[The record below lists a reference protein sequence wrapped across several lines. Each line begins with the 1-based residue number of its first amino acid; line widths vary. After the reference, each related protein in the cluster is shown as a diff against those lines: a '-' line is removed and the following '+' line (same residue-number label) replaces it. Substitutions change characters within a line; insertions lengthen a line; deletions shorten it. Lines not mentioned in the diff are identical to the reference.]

1 MAGARARANGSVM
14 INEAAVTAAF
24 SQPQSFVA
32 AGGGS
37 LAYWRFGSGPDVVLV
52 HGWPLHA
59 ATFRRII
66 PALAK
71 RFTLHVFDLP
81 GVGHSSAHGPAGFLE
96 HAAALRAAMDSL
108 GLDDYAL
115 LAHDSGGVIARLIA
129 ADNPQ
134 VHALVLAGTEMP
146 HHRPVVFALF
156 ARLAKLPGF
165 RALLLGSLRSGALRR
180 SMLGFGGCF
189 TDPAYVDGEF
199 KTLFIDPLVASPHA
213 ADGHLALLKAVDFSF
228 VDTLVDVHARIAAP
242 VQLVWGTRDP
252 FFPIAK
258 ARHMIREFTGGGAE
272 LVEIAG
278 ARLFPQEDHPEAFVG
293 AVLPFLERH
302 TSESARRCYSASREN
317 TAL

>member
-1 MAGARARANGSVM
+1 MTS
-14 INEAAVTAAF
+14 EAAVTAAF
-24 SQPQSFVA
+24 SQPHSFVP
-32 AGGGS
+32 GGAGS
-37 LAYWRFGSGPDVVLV
+37 LASWRFGSGPDVVLV

-81 GVGHSSAHGPAGFLE
+81 GVGHSAPNGPAGFLT
-96 HAAALRAAMDSL
+96 HAAALRSAIASLSL
-108 GLDDYAL
+108 GSYAL

-134 VHALVLAGTEMP
+134 VRALVLAGTEIP
-146 HHRPVVFALF
+146 HHRPAMFTLF
-156 ARLAKLPGF
+156 TRLAKLPGF
-165 RALLLGSLRSGALRR
+165 QTLLLASLGSSALRR
-180 SMLGFGGCF
+180 SRFGFRGCF

-199 KTLFIDPLVASPHA
+199 KTLFIDPLVAAPGA

-252 FFPIAK
+252 FFPIAL
-258 ARHMIREFTGGGAE
+258 ARRMVREFTSGGAE

-278 ARLFPQEDHPEAFVG
+278 ARLFPQEDHPEAFVA
-293 AVLPFLERH
+293 AVLPFLQQHSQQR
-302 TSESARRCYSASREN
+302 TAPRSATAS
-317 TAL
+317 